1 MSDPR
6 YTTQDSAGRAPG
18 GAVVTPGSTLLRSLF
33 ADLNGPL
40 YRRYG
45 KRLLDLAAAGTG
57 TALISPVLASL
68 AGIVYATSGRPIFF
82 RQERVGRHG
91 EIFRIFKFRTMI
103 PDAVKSGRGFYL
115 EENDPRITKCGG
127 WMRATSLDEL
137 PQLFNVILGDMSL
150 VGPRPN
156 LVFIVDKYRSRFD
169 RILAERPG
177 ITCLVAVGGRNRL
190 TRSRMIALDDEYVA
204 DVTLLGDLKILART
218 LPAVLLRSGASDD
231 VSEEFMEDVAADPG
245 WVETPDDA

>member
-1 MSDPR
+1 MVGMAAATQPR
-6 YTTQDSAGRAPG
+6 PHVDATRQPSA
-18 GAVVTPGSTLLRSLF
+18 VLDTLIDLARE
-33 ADLNGPL
+33 LNGSL

-45 KRLLDLAAAGTG
+45 KRLFDLTAASAG
-57 TALISPVLASL
+57 TALISPVLAGL
-68 AGIVYATSGRPIFF
+68 AGIVYASSGRPIFF

-91 EIFRIFKFRTMI
+91 EVFRIFKFRTMV

-127 WMRATSLDEL
+127 WMRSTSLDEL

-156 LVFIVDKYRSRFD
+156 LVFIVEKYRSRFD

-190 TRSRMIALDDEYVA
+190 TRAQMIALDDEYVG

-231 VSEEFMEDVAADPG
+231 VSEEFMEDVEPDPG
-245 WVETPDDA
+245 WEETPDDA